1 MWMFLLLMLKCPLGD
16 GFRASNSVDSEPYEI
31 ARAVDPDDDR
41 PVRELTESDVEI
53 MRRIFLDR
61 RDPRAHEFSDLTH

>member
-1 MWMFLLLMLKCPLGD
+1 MWMFLL
-16 GFRASNSVDSEPYEI
+16 DSEPYEI